1 MAKILSVD
9 KARPALGSLVDEVV
23 AKNEPVIIT
32 KRAGKVA
39 VLVSYEEFTTL
50 KAVAEGK
57 VKTRLKNALREIR
70 QAARKGKIPS
80 QLVDEAIQ
88 ATRGL
93 R

>member
-70 QAARKGKIPS
+70 QAARKGKISS